1 MSLLVD
7 PESASSDS
15 FAASLSGP
23 NQLGAKT
30 VATLGLFEVKG
41 DGLTA
46 ADVSLQRHR
55 VINRMISTQVGIP
68 SDALR

>member
-1 MSLLVD
+1 MSLLVV
-7 PESASSDS
+7 PESASSNS
-15 FAASLSGP
+15 IASLSGP

-46 ADVSLQRHR
+46 TDVSLQRHR